1 MSHDVP
7 MNRRTHTC
15 GSLRAGDAGGSALLL
30 GWVDSVRD
38 HGGLLFLDLRD
49 RYGVTQAVFNPESAA
64 AAFAA
69 AKEVRPGFVVEVRG
83 RVVARAAGNLNPH
96 LPTGAV
102 EVQADRLEVLNG
114 SEPLPFPLDDD
125 SNASEE
131 VRLRYRF
138 LDLRRARLQKVF
150 ETRHRILLA
159 VRCYLDARQFLEV
172 ETPILN
178 RSTPEGSREYLVPS
192 RVNPGRFYSLPQ
204 SPQLFKQLLMVAG
217 FDRYFQ
223 IAKCFRDEDLRA
235 DRQPEFTQIDMEVS
249 FPEREGFFALI
260 EGLLEEVFKAA
271 GVPLEGPYPR
281 LTWREAMDRFGS
293 DKPDTRFAMEIRD
306 LTESL
311 RDSSFRVFGDT
322 IRAGGVVKGIVVPG
336 GAAWGRQRIDNTV
349 EAAKGLGSKGLLW
362 FRETGGALQSPV
374 LKHLGEEGC
383 RAILRDLGA
392 GPADLALV
400 VADAWETSCSVL
412 GGLRLQ
418 IARAEKLIDDSRHR
432 MLWVHEFPLFQHSAE
447 EGRLVACHH
456 PFTAPMTDDIAL
468 LDGAPEK
475 VRAQAYDLVLD
486 GNEVGGGS
494 VRIHRGDLQEK
505 VFKVLGMS
513 REESEARFGFLLS
526 ALRMGA
532 PPHGGIALGVDRL
545 VGILTGS
552 PSIRDVIAFPK
563 TTSGVDL
570 MTGAPAEV
578 PEKQLRD
585 LAITVNKPAGA

>member
-1 MSHDVP
+1 